1 MAKLTKKSYKRKRVL
16 MGLALFMS
24 IALVSTGFAAWVI
37 SSSVEKNGDGNVSA
51 GTVSD
56 KSLELVINNAE
67 DLGTIKF
74 EPKKEDNSG
83 RVRYE
88 GNDSDNYESLSV
100 TVTGQ
105 ITKNPEY
112 LGDLTIQ
119 LVELN
124 ETGDAALDL
133 ADSKL
138 AKAAA
143 ANKNYISLPECFYNP
158 IKLNAQGSTFYNT
171 TDNTFSY
178 KITFGWGSAFGGVN
192 PGYYYDG
199 LDGEGNEYNQDD
211 TEGQAIKKAGLD
223 ITDKAMIDTLVD
235 LRNVVYGTNETMEE
249 QNKNGTK
256 GPQYR
261 VIVKATTN

>member
-133 ADSKL
+133 DDSKL

-158 IKLNAQGSTFYNT
+158 IKLNAQGSTFYDT
-171 TDNTFSY
+171 SDNTFSY
-178 KITFGWGSAFGGVN
+178 TITFGWGSAFGGVN

>member
-37 SSSVEKNGDGNVSA
+37 SSSVEKEGEGNVSA

-88 GNDSDNYESLSV
+88 GNNSDNYESLSV

-124 ETGDAALDL
+124 ETGDAALPQ
-133 ADSKL
+133 ANSKL
-138 AKAAA
+138 AAAA
-143 ANKNYISLPECFYNP
+143 DKGYITLPECFYNP
-158 IKLNAQGSTFYNT
+158 IKLNEQGSTFYNT
-171 TDNTFSY
+171 TDNSFSY
-178 KITFGWGSAFGGVN
+178 TITFGWGSTFRGAN

-199 LDGEGNEYNQDD
+199 LDAEGNADADIAAEV
-211 TEGQAIKKAGLD
+211 ELIKD
-223 ITDKAMIDTLVD
+223 FEMIEKLVD

-249 QNKNGTK
+249 QNDNGSV
-256 GPQYR
+256 GPKYQ

>member
-37 SSSVEKNGDGNVSA
+37 SSSVEKEGEGNVSA

-74 EPKKEDNSG
+74 EPKREDNSG

-100 TVTGQ
+100 TVTGK

-112 LGDLTIQ
+112 LGELTIQ

-124 ETGDAALDL
+124 EAGDAPLAQ

-143 ANKNYISLPECFYNP
+143 ADKNYISLPECFYHP
-158 IKLNAQGSTFYNT
+158 IKLNAQGSTFYNP
-171 TDNTFSY
+171 TDNSFSY
-178 KITFGWGSAFGGVN
+178 TITFGWGDKFKGIN

-199 LDGEGNEYNQDD
+199 LDAEGNADE
-211 TEGQAIKKAGLD
+211 EIEEEVKA

-235 LRNVVYGTNETMEE
+235 LRNVVYGTNETMEQ
-249 QNKNGTK
+249 QNQNGTK
-256 GPQYR
+256 GPKYQ

>member
-37 SSSVEKNGDGNVSA
+37 SSSVEKNGEGNVSA

-56 KSLELVINNAE
+56 KSLELVINNAN
-67 DLGTIKF
+67 DLGSIKF

-88 GNDSDNYESLSV
+88 GNNSDNYESLSV

-105 ITKNPEY
+105 ITKNAAY

-124 ETGDAALDL
+124 ETGDASLPQDN
-133 ADSKL
+133 SKL
-138 AKAAA
+138 AAAA
-143 ANKNYISLPECFYNP
+143 DKGYITLPECFYNP
-158 IKLNAQGSTFYNT
+158 IKLNEQGSTFYNT
-171 TDNTFSY
+171 TDNSFSY
-178 KITFGWGSAFGGVN
+178 TITFGWGSTFKGAN

-199 LDGEGNEYNQDD
+199 LDAEGNADADISAEV
-211 TEGQAIKKAGLD
+211 ELIKD
-223 ITDKAMIDTLVD
+223 FEMIETLVD

-249 QNKNGTK
+249 QNANGSV
-256 GPQYR
+256 GPKYQ